1 MSSTSLFVAEF
12 MLTAFVILGFCAH
25 QLWSLNKLSR
35 ERAARKK
42 PDETPPG
49 A

>member
-12 MLTAFVILGFCAH
+12 VLTAVVVLGFCAH
-25 QLWSLNKLSR
+25 QLWSLNKLA
-35 ERAARKK
+35 RAARKK

>member
-12 MLTAFVILGFCAH
+12 VLTAVLVLGFCAF
-25 QLWSLNKLSR
+25 QLRSLNRLAR

-42 PDETPPG
+42 AEDRPPE

>member
-12 MLTAFVILGFCAH
+12 MLTAVVILGFCAH

-35 ERAARKK
+35 ERASKKK
-42 PDETPPG
+42 PDEPPSG